1 MLAKVSELVDDL
13 DCYEQVEVFGD
24 IWIRQLEKSLPKEYG
39 RDLILWILISFVFRQ
54 SGLFKSAT
62 RTAILHSTGPFMTLE
77 LPIRPTIAERINR
90 QRLEL
95 LERLTT
101 NIHGV
106 VDGLCVGDRCSFEC
120 DSMTL
125 GALLKQI
132 RPLGL
137 WPPPSEPYTEFSFVG
152 IACTVR
158 SLRSPQSETN
168 LHLIKAAED
177 SWARRS
183 SSYSKK
189 MSNKGRKAM
198 PSVSWDT
205 EIEAKCP
212 EADWE
217 HECNLKRLLVPDI
230 DRLEHSVNGLG
241 LGDIPSSGIFLDR

>member
-1 MLAKVSELVDDL
+1 MSSDTK
-13 DCYEQVEVFGD
+13 
-24 IWIRQLEKSLPKEYG
+24 RQL
-39 RDLILWILISFVFRQ
+39 
-54 SGLFKSAT
+54 
-62 RTAILHSTGPFMTLE
+62 
-77 LPIRPTIAERINR
+77 ERINR

-95 LERLTT
+95 LERHTT

-106 VDGLCVGDRCSFEC
+106 VDGLCVGDDRCNFEC
-120 DSMTL
+120 DSMIL

-137 WPPPSEPYTEFSFVG
+137 WPRPSEPYTEFSFVG
-152 IACTVR
+152 IACAVR
-158 SLRSPQSETN
+158 SFRSPHSETH
-168 LHLIKAAED
+168 LHLMEAKED
-177 SWARRS
+177 PWARES
-183 SSYSKK
+183 SFYSKK
-189 MSNKGRKAM
+189 MNKKGRKAM

-241 LGDIPSSGIFLDR
+241 LEDIRSSGIFLDR